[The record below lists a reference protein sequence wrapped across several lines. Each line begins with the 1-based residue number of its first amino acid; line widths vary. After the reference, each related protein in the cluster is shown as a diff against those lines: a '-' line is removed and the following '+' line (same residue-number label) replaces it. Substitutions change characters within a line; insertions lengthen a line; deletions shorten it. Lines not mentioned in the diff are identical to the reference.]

1 MIDRDLLA
9 LFARPAMR
17 RNPDSWLQWFGDRQ
31 LVGIDCAAG
40 PGRTLTMRA
49 RVSFNTATVGIAP
62 AWAVR

>member
-1 MIDRDLLA
+1 
-9 LFARPAMR
+9 MR